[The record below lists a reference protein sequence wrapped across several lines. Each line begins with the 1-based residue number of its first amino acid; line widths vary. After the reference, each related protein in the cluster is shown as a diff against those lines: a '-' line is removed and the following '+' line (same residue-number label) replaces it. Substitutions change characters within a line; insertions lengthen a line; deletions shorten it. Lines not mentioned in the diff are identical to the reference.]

1 MSDDLQKLCESLNKE
16 KPVKEKTEVS
26 VVGAVILAIAL
37 LVILVGASF
46 GVGIWVM
53 ISGWG
58 LSPQSWGV
66 IIGGLVIQV
75 VILLVMQFIPKIF
88 KN

>member
-16 KPVKEKTEVS
+16 KSINDAPKVS
-26 VVGAVILAIAL
+26 YLGAAVIAVAL
-37 LVILVGASF
+37 VVILMLASF

-75 VILLVMQFIPKIF
+75 VIILAMQFIPKIF
-88 KN
+88 KD

>member
-16 KPVKEKTEVS
+16 KPLNDAPKVS
-26 VVGAVILAIAL
+26 YLGAAVIAIAL
-37 LVILVGASF
+37 VVILMLASF

-75 VILLVMQFIPKIF
+75 VIILAMQFIPKIF
-88 KN
+88 KD

>member
-16 KPVKEKTEVS
+16 KSNNDAPKVS
-26 VVGAVILAIAL
+26 YLGAAIIAVALVVILM
-37 LVILVGASF
+37 GASF

-75 VILLVMQFIPKIF
+75 VILLAMQFIPKIF
-88 KN
+88 KD

>member
-1 MSDDLQKLCESLNKE
+1 MSDDLEKLCESLNKG
-16 KPVKEKTEVS
+16 KTKDTPDVHYL
-26 VVGAVILAIAL
+26 GAAIVALALVVILMA
-37 LVILVGASF
+37 ASF
-46 GVGIWVM
+46 AVGIWVM

-75 VILLVMQFIPKIF
+75 VILLAMQFIPKIF
-88 KN
+88 KD